1 MTLMSFPPLFRQRRW
16 LLAALVTCALPGVVS
31 AHHSFAIF
39 DQTKTVTIKGVVSRF
54 AWTNPHVAI
63 YVDALSLIHISEP
76 TRPY

>member
-54 AWTNPHVAI
+54 AWTNP
-63 YVDALSLIHISEP
+63 LSLIHI
-76 TRPY
+76 